1 MAGSHQAVTAR
12 EAGLAACHVCGK
24 LQPFAPARHCERCG
38 SSLYQRK
45 PFSVQRS
52 WAFLITALI
61 LYLPAN
67 LYPIMTTATLGIKD
81 ENTIIGGVILLWGM
95 KSYPVA
101 VIVFIAS
108 IVIPLLKFLVI
119 SLLLLSIWRDKQ
131 GKLGKLGQQTRLFRF
146 IEYIG
151 PWSMID
157 VFVVILL
164 VALIRFGGIASVLP
178 GPAAMAF
185 AGMVIATML
194 AALSFDTRLL
204 WDNE

>member
-1 MAGSHQAVTAR
+1 MAGSRQALTALQ
-12 EAGLAACHVCGK
+12 AGLASCHVCGK
-24 LQPFAPARHCERCG
+24 LQAYAAGRRCQRCG
-38 SSLYQRK
+38 SRLYQRK
-45 PFSVQRS
+45 PFSKQRS
-52 WAFLITALI
+52 WAFLLTGLI

-67 LYPIMTTATLGIKD
+67 LYPIMTTTQLGVTD
-81 ENTIIGGVILLWGM
+81 ENTIISGVILLWSM
-95 KSYPVA
+95 ESYPVA
-101 VIVFIAS
+101 VIVFVAS

-119 SLLLLSIWRDKQ
+119 GLLLLSISSGHSGR
-131 GKLGKLGQQTRLFRF
+131 LSQQTRLFRF

-164 VALIRFGGIASVLP
+164 VALIQFGGIATVLP

-185 AGMVIATML
+185 AGMVVATML
-194 AALSFDTRLL
+194 AAISFDTRML

>member
-1 MAGSHQAVTAR
+1 MQ
-12 EAGLAACHVCGK
+12 AGLAACHVCGK
-24 LQPFAPARHCERCG
+24 LQSCTADHCVRCG
-38 SSLYQRK
+38 SRLYQRK

-61 LYLPAN
+61 LYVPAN
-67 LYPIMTTATLGIKD
+67 LYPIMNTTSLGVKD
-81 ENTIIGGVILLWGM
+81 EKTIIGGVILLWSM

-101 VIVFIAS
+101 VIIFTAS

-119 SLLLLSIWRDKQ
+119 SLLLLSIWKSRS
-131 GKLGKLGQQTRLFRF
+131 GKLYQQTRLFRI

-164 VALIRFGGIASVLP
+164 VALIQFGGIATVLP
-178 GPAAMAF
+178 GSAAMAF

-194 AALSFDTRLL
+194 SAISFDTRLL
-204 WDNE
+204 WDSE

>member
-1 MAGSHQAVTAR
+1 MAGHRQALTAMQ
-12 EAGLAACHVCGK
+12 AGLASCHVCGK
-24 LQPFAPARHCERCG
+24 LQSCKSGRHCVRCG
-38 SSLYQRK
+38 SRLYQRK

-61 LYLPAN
+61 LYVPAN
-67 LYPIMTTATLGIKD
+67 LYPIMNTTSLGIKD
-81 ENTIIGGVILLWGM
+81 EKTIIGGVILLWSM

-101 VIVFIAS
+101 VIIFTAS

-119 SLLLLSIWRDKQ
+119 GLLLFSIWKGHS
-131 GKLGKLGQQTRLFRF
+131 GKLNQQTRLFRI

-164 VALIRFGGIASVLP
+164 VALIQFGGIATVLP
-178 GPAAMAF
+178 GSTAMAF
-185 AGMVIATML
+185 AGMVITTML
-194 AALSFDTRLL
+194 SAISFDTRLL
-204 WDNE
+204 WDSE

>member
-1 MAGSHQAVTAR
+1 MAGRRQALTAMC
-12 EAGLAACHVCGK
+12 AGLAACHVCGK
-24 LQPFAPARHCERCG
+24 LQAYTADHHCERCG
-38 SSLYQRK
+38 SRLYQRK
-45 PFSVQRS
+45 PFSIQRS
-52 WAFLITALI
+52 WAFLITGLI
-61 LYLPAN
+61 LYVPAS
-67 LYPIMTTATLGIKD
+67 LYPIMMTTSLGVKD
-81 ENTIIGGVILLWGM
+81 EKTIIGGVILLWSM

-119 SLLLLSIWRDKQ
+119 SLLLLSISS
-131 GKLGKLGQQTRLFRF
+131 GHSGKLGQQTRLFRF

-164 VALIRFGGIASVLP
+164 VALIRFGGIATVLP

-194 AALSFDTRLL
+194 SAISFDTRLL

>member
-1 MAGSHQAVTAR
+1 MQ
-12 EAGLAACHVCGK
+12 AGLAACHVCGK
-24 LQPFAPARHCERCG
+24 LQPCKADRHCVRCG
-38 SSLYQRK
+38 SRLYQRK

-61 LYLPAN
+61 LYVPAN
-67 LYPIMTTATLGIKD
+67 LYPIMNTTSLGVKD
-81 ENTIIGGVILLWGM
+81 EKTIIGGVILLWSM

-101 VIVFIAS
+101 VIIFTAS

-119 SLLLLSIWRDKQ
+119 GLLLFSIWKGHS
-131 GKLGKLGQQTRLFRF
+131 GKLNQQTRLFRV

-164 VALIRFGGIASVLP
+164 VALIQFGGIATVLP
-178 GPAAMAF
+178 GSAAMAF
-185 AGMVIATML
+185 AGMVITTML
-194 AALSFDTRLL
+194 SAISFDTRLL
-204 WDNE
+204 WDNA

>member
-1 MAGSHQAVTAR
+1 MAGHRQALTAMQ
-12 EAGLAACHVCGK
+12 AGLASCHVCGK
-24 LQPFAPARHCERCG
+24 LQSCIADHHCVRCG
-38 SSLYQRK
+38 SRLYQRK

-61 LYLPAN
+61 LYVPAN
-67 LYPIMTTATLGIKD
+67 LYPIMNTTSLGVVD
-81 ENTIIGGVILLWGM
+81 EKTIIGGVILLWSI

-101 VIVFIAS
+101 VIIFTAS

-119 SLLLLSIWRDKQ
+119 SLLLFSIWKGHS
-131 GKLGKLGQQTRLFRF
+131 GKLKQQTRLFRI

-164 VALIRFGGIASVLP
+164 VALIQFGGIATVLP
-178 GPAAMAF
+178 GSAAMAF
-185 AGMVIATML
+185 AGMVITTML
-194 AALSFDTRLL
+194 SAISFDTRLL
-204 WDNE
+204 WDSE

>member
-1 MAGSHQAVTAR
+1 VASHRQALTAR
-12 EAGLAACHVCGK
+12 QAGLAACHVCGK
-24 LQPFAPARHCERCG
+24 LQPCTAERHCVRCG
-38 SSLYQRK
+38 SRLYQRK

-52 WAFLITALI
+52 WAFLLTALI
-61 LYLPAN
+61 LYVPAN
-67 LYPIMTTATLGIKD
+67 LYPIMTTATLGVKD
-81 ENTIIGGVILLWGM
+81 DNTIIGGVILLWSM

-101 VIVFIAS
+101 MIVFVAS
-108 IVIPLLKFLVI
+108 IVIPLLKFLII
-119 SLLLLSIWRDKQ
+119 SLLLLSIWKGHSGR
-131 GKLGKLGQQTRLFRF
+131 LSQQTRLFRF

-194 AALSFDTRLL
+194 SAISFDTRLL